1 MAEFDC
7 CYIYLIT
14 YVHVL
19 LHSPILLDL
28 IGIKLLLYS
37 DSFVG
42 IKPEVTSLNRPNN
55 QMYSEVYS
63 VTTSICTAQ
72 YVLRRWLLVLL
83 PISYHKT
90 VDNSSGLTRC
100 TPCFTRN
107 IRFHTVGMNS
117 FQGLYRR

>member
-14 YVHVL
+14 YVHFL

-63 VTTSICTAQ
+63 V
-72 YVLRRWLLVLL
+72 YVLHSMYCAGGYSYSYRYRTIKLL
-83 PISYHKT
+83 IT
-90 VDNSSGLTRC
+90 AVD
-100 TPCFTRN
+100 
-107 IRFHTVGMNS
+107 
-117 FQGLYRR
+117 